1 MAIIECRF
9 CGHTIDAKE
18 SIPVACPACGTK
30 PTRIVAR
37 TDVLSP
43 QQVAEV
49 LRILDGVPD
58 VPAEPGDEIEEDG
71 A

>member
-1 MAIIECRF
+1 MTIIECRF
-9 CGHTIDAKE
+9 CGNTIDAKE
-18 SIPVACPACGTK
+18 AIPVACPACGAK

-37 TDVLSP
+37 TDVPSP

-58 VPAEPGDEIEEDG
+58 VPAEPGDEIKDDG
-71 A
+71 K